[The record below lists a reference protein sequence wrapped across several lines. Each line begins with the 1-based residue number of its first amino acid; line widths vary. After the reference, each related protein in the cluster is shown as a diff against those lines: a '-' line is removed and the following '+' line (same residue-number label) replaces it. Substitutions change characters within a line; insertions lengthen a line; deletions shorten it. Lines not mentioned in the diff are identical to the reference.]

1 VSREG
6 STAIEEKVDRALE
19 RCFTMK
25 NRSIARAKTAK
36 AAATTRVTTRRTAK
50 AS

>member
-1 VSREG
+1 
-6 STAIEEKVDRALE
+6 
-19 RCFTMK
+19 MK

-36 AAATTRVTTRRTAK
+36 AAATTRVSTRRTAK